1 MRILEKYIPST
12 CGKAQLHTVTWYPE
26 NEPVAVIQIV
36 HGMLEYTM
44 RYDEM
49 AKWFC
54 QHGFVVCG
62 ADHLGHGSSLID
74 GHFGYFGEENT
85 TQTLVDDVHAFR
97 RVMQEEFPSL
107 PYFIFGHS
115 MGSFITRL
123 YMTEYAQGLAG
134 VILSGTSGPNPA
146 AIVLKPVLRSMW
158 KRHGGTHV
166 NEKLAGLVSALN
178 NEKFKHENTRNA
190 WLSSDLSVA
199 EQYNSNPLTQFSFS
213 VSALWTLMDM
223 LEKISDKRWAGKVPT
238 ALPVLLTSG
247 AEDPV
252 GDFGEGVRTVYDR
265 MMQCDP
271 EDVDIQLYFDCRHE
285 LHNEIIKSQVFS
297 DWLSWFEA
305 HRA

>member
-1 MRILEKYIPST
+1 MRINESYIPST
-12 CGKAQLHTVTWYPE
+12 LEGAQLHTVTWYPDD
-26 NEPVAVIQIV
+26 EPIAVIQIV

-54 QHGFVVCG
+54 QQGFVVCG
-62 ADHLGHGSSLID
+62 ADHLGHGGSLIE
-74 GHFGYFGEENT
+74 GRFGYFGEANT

-97 RVMQEEFPSL
+97 KTVQEEFPSL

-123 YMTEYAQGLAG
+123 YMTQYADGLAG
-134 VILSGTSGPNPA
+134 VVLSGTSGPNPA
-146 AIVLKPVLRSMW
+146 TLVMKPILRALW
-158 KRHGGTHV
+158 KNHGAAHV
-166 NEKLAGLVSALN
+166 NTTLAGLVGAIN
-178 NEKFKHENTRNA
+178 NQKFKHENIKNA

-199 EQYNSNPLTQFSFS
+199 EKYNADPLTNFCFS

-223 LEKISDKRWAGKVPT
+223 IEKVSDKGWAKKVPT
-238 ALPVLLTSG
+238 SLPVLLTSG

-252 GDFGEGVRTVYDR
+252 GNFGEGVRTVYDR
-265 MMQCDP
+265 MMQCSPDDV
-271 EDVDIQLYFDCRHE
+271 DVDIYFDCRHE
-285 LHNEIIKSQVFS
+285 LHNEVIKSQVFS
-297 DWLSWFEA
+297 DWRSWFEA